1 MAITFT
7 DSTNNYAAGATSISA
22 AHVFAV
28 GDLLVGVYAFQGVA
42 SGSGPWGD
50 ANVGQYDT
58 DHIGPASGWL
68 RVGWTAPSATGV
80 GIEVWAAIN
89 GTTAPGGRTL
99 AFTGSYTCQLV
110 MASYSGT
117 YAPNTTIHDGA
128 VRVCTTAQVVGN
140 APAAPAVSVNAGELI
155 IAVGGDSMTASK
167 FGTPAGYTSR
177 LDVAGGGAGNVEAT
191 IADVAATAAGSTGLI
206 VFPNAAASSSTAGT
220 TATLAIVPA
229 PAPSAGGLGPVVVAG
244 MPEDL
249 DLPDGYV
256 LTWAAL
262 DPTTGADVAGVTV
275 TDVSIFGTMLG
286 SGGGGGVDL
295 GPFMLVPG
303 PSA

>member
-1 MAITFT
+1 MAIAFT
-7 DSTNNYAAGATSISA
+7 DSVNNYAASATSISA
-22 AHVFAV
+22 VHSFAV
-28 GDLLVGVYAFQGVA
+28 GDLLIGVYAFQGV
-42 SGSGPWGD
+42 GPTSGPWGD
-50 ANVGQYDT
+50 PNVGQYAA

-89 GTTAPGGRTL
+89 HTTSPGGRIL
-99 AFTGSYTCQLV
+99 AFTGTYTCQVV

-117 YAPNTTIHDGA
+117 YAPNGTINDGA

-140 APAAPAVSVNAGELI
+140 APAAPSVSVNAGEQI
-155 IAVGGDSMTASK
+155 IAVGGDLMTAAK

-191 IADVAATAAGSTGLI
+191 IADVAATAAGNTGLI
-206 VFPNAAASSSTAGT
+206 TFPNAAASSSTAGT
-220 TATLAIVPA
+220 TATLAVVPA
-229 PAPSAGGLGPVVVAG
+229 PSTAGVGAVVVAG

-286 SGGGGGVDL
+286 SGSGGGVDL

-303 PSA
+303 PAA